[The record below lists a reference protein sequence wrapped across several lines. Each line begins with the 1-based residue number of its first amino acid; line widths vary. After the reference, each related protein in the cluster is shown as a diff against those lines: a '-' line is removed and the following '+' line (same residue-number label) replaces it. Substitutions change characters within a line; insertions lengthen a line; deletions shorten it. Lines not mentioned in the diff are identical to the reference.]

1 MNPFTKQSRRT
12 DIENKSM
19 VTKGERQ
26 WERINEEFGINRS
39 MLLLENRQ
47 ATRMLLYNTE
57 NNIQYLII
65 IYNGK

>member
-26 WERINEEFGINRS
+26 WERINEEFAINRS